1 MIIGITG
8 TLGAGKGTV
17 ADFLIKEK
25 GFGHYSVRD
34 FLVEEIKKREL
45 TVNRENMVMV
55 GNDLRA
61 THGAGYVVL
70 ELYKRA
76 QAAGKNAVI
85 ESVRTVGEVETLRT
99 LPDFQLWAV
108 DADPKT
114 RYERIKLRKTVTD
127 NQTFEEFVADEKRE
141 MTSNDP
147 AKQNLAECI
156 ALSDNVFMNNGSKED
171 LLKEVGKVLQTL

>member
-1 MIIGITG
+1 MADASVVKKLRDLT
-8 TLGAGKGTV
+8 GAGVMDAKNALQEAGE
-17 ADFLIKEK
+17 DFDKAVEIIKEK

-99 LPDFQLWAV
+99 LQIGRASC
-108 DADPKT
+108 
-114 RYERIKLRKTVTD
+114 RERV
-127 NQTFEEFVADEKRE
+127 
-141 MTSNDP
+141 
-147 AKQNLAECI
+147 
-156 ALSDNVFMNNGSKED
+156 
-171 LLKEVGKVLQTL
+171 